1 MEGTE
6 LALYEAKERRRLRLE
21 AEQKAK
27 EMEDAAMEDMMM
39 GIEEY
44 ESDAEDEPNGKIV
57 LLFITVENLLKKYDN
72 F

>member
-21 AEQKAK
+21 AEQRAK

-44 ESDAEDEPNGKIV
+44 ESDAEDEPNSKTV
-57 LLFITVENLLKKYDN
+57 LIFITVENLLRKYDT